1 VKNTSLSVRVNVI
14 QQNYLQ
20 IPELIQYLN
29 NQSLRIHFNQVIFP
43 PYSALWNSEESV
55 LNRIIELYQK
65 IRLETNTSIQQ
76 NNYQAWIDYIEQ
88 IKQWK
93 KLSAQHVLILQTHE
107 NTSVDKLVELLLD
120 RIKDNLKTNSCFT
133 INEKDLFIVFVKT
146 TLGRCLNEINDDEV
160 FKRALVFY
168 LTMPLNRLIDEFNIR
183 NAESLIEFT
192 KQAGTYKVSI

>member
-1 VKNTSLSVRVNVI
+1 
-14 QQNYLQ
+14 
-20 IPELIQYLN
+20 
-29 NQSLRIHFNQVIFP
+29 
-43 PYSALWNSEESV
+43 
-55 LNRIIELYQK
+55 
-65 IRLETNTSIQQ
+65 
-76 NNYQAWIDYIEQ
+76 
-88 IKQWK
+88 
-93 KLSAQHVLILQTHE
+93 LQTNE